1 MKRAQSIKH
10 SILLVVVLSSLAL
23 AVITSLV
30 QSYFEAERVR
40 QSTQS
45 LILEQI
51 DLTVGKLDR
60 FRMRDQNSFIVR
72 TVYHLKK
79 VESVKIFDSGCN
91 VIKKMPVNFDFNWDC
106 KSSVPDGFVVYE
118 AKSVLSSSEGATKY
132 VLVETDQSN
141 LNIFSYENFK
151 ATIVSLFLIF
161 IMTFVLNF
169 LIKKKVTVPLRKLN
183 ELIGQSGILRQDSDE
198 SSKIP
203 EELMPIYE
211 NVLARDEVIQRHK
224 SELIKQNEIEIK
236 NQISQQVAHD
246 IRSPIMVLRDYH
258 LKRLDRKRLEGA
270 GAAKDIYI
278 DALNDLEDLTK
289 QLFEQSFDYSNDVIL
304 SNIVKDVVEMKKVE
318 FSNEK
323 KQVNISLNGL
333 LEESHKVQINPTKFK
348 FILSN
353 IINNAKEAGRTN
365 KACQIDV
372 QLFEKSDH
380 IVVEIA
386 DNGKGLKK
394 SQVEK
399 IFERGVSIDKPGGSG
414 LGLADAKKY
423 IEKVNGSIVFNS
435 AYRKGS
441 TVTVKLPIVE
451 AKFQFNGSKP
461 FKHVLIE
468 DYKLGQLLWL
478 EEAENRD
485 LDFAVFSSP
494 TEFEKNIDLI
504 DKEAQIYLDSH
515 FPDLSSKGEDWAEG
529 IFEKGYKNIYFCSNS
544 KIDLDS
550 KPWIKGVA
558 HKHSPFKFEQSG
570 MG

>member
-1 MKRAQSIKH
+1 M
-10 SILLVVVLSSLAL
+10 VAL
-23 AVITSLV
+23 AVVTSLV
-30 QSYFEAERVR
+30 QSYFELNRLKEN
-40 QSTQS
+40 TNS

-51 DLTVGKLDR
+51 DLTVKKLDR
-60 FRMRDQNSFIVR
+60 FTVYDQNSFILK
-72 TVYHLKK
+72 TIYHLKK
-79 VESVKIFDSGCN
+79 VDGINMFDSSCQIIKRMPINFKTDWNCKGELPNNIVIYKANN
-91 VIKKMPVNFDFNWDC
+91 VM
-106 KSSVPDGFVVYE
+106 
-118 AKSVLSSSEGATKY
+118 SETSGATKY
-132 VLVETDQSN
+132 ILAKVNFDSFKFFQ
-141 LNIFSYENFK
+141 FENFK
-151 ATIVSLFLIF
+151 VTFISLVLIF
-161 IMTFVLNF
+161 LMTVVLNF
-169 LIKKKVTVPLRKLN
+169 LIKKKVSVPLKKLN
-183 ELIGQSGILRQDSDE
+183 KLIGQSGILRQDGEE

-258 LKRLDRKRLEGA
+258 LKRLDRKKLEGA
-270 GAAKDIYI
+270 EADKDIYI

-323 KQVNISLNGL
+323 KQVNISLNGA
-333 LEESHKVQINPTKFK
+333 LEENHKVQINPTKFK

-353 IINNAKEAGRTN
+353 IINNAKEASRAN
-365 KACQIDV
+365 KACQIYI
-372 QLFEKSDH
+372 QLFNKSDH
-380 IVVEIA
+380 VIIEIA

-399 IFERGVSIDKPGGSG
+399 IFERGVSINKPGGSG

-423 IEKVNGSIVFNS
+423 IEKVNGSIAFNS
-435 AYRKGS
+435 TYRRGAA
-441 TVTVKLPIVE
+441 VTIKLPIVE

-468 DYKLGQLLWL
+468 DYRLGQLLWL
-478 EEAENRD
+478 EEAENKD

-494 TEFEKNIDLI
+494 TEFENNIDLI

-515 FPDLSSKGEDWAEG
+515 FPDFSSKGEDWAEG
-529 IFEKGYKNIYFCSNS
+529 VFERGFKNIYFCSNS
-544 KIDLDS
+544 KIDLDT
-550 KPWIKGVA
+550 KPWIKGIA
-558 HKHSPFKFEQSG
+558 HKHSPFCQN
-570 MG
+570 

>member
-30 QSYFEAERVR
+30 QSYFEAERIKR
-40 QSTQS
+40 NTQS

-60 FRMRDQNSFIVR
+60 FRMRDQNSFIIR
-72 TVYHLKK
+72 TVFHLKK
-79 VESVKIFDSGCN
+79 VKSVKIYDSDCN
-91 VIKKMPVNFDFNWDC
+91 LIKKMPVNFDFSWDC
-106 KSSVPDGFVVYE
+106 KSNLSDGFVVYE
-118 AKSVLSSSEGATKY
+118 ANSVLSSSKGATKY
-132 VLVETDQSN
+132 VLVKIEQSTLN
-141 LNIFSYENFK
+141 LFSYKNFK
-151 ATIVSLFLIF
+151 ATLVSLFLIF
-161 IMTFVLNF
+161 LMTFVLNF
-169 LIKKKVTVPLRKLN
+169 LLKKKVSVPLKKLN
-183 ELIGQSGILRQDSDE
+183 ELIGQSGSLWQDSDE
-198 SSKIP
+198 SNKIP

-211 NVLARDEVIQRHK
+211 NVLARDEIIQRHK

-258 LKRLDRKRLEGA
+258 LKRLDRKKMEGS
-270 GAAKDIYI
+270 GEAKDIYI

-323 KQVNISLNGL
+323 KNVVIALHGSLEDN
-333 LEESHKVQINPTKFK
+333 HKVQINPTKFK

-353 IINNAKEAGRTN
+353 IINNAKEAGRAN

-380 IVVEIA
+380 VIIEVA

-394 SQVEK
+394 PQVEK
-399 IFERGVSIDKPGGSG
+399 IFERGVSINKPGGSG

-423 IEKVNGSIVFNS
+423 VEKVNGSIMFS
-435 AYRKGS
+435 STYRRGS
-441 TVTVKLPIVE
+441 TVSIKLPIVE
-451 AKFQFNGSKP
+451 TKFQFNGNKP

-478 EEAENRD
+478 EEAENRN

-494 TEFEKNIDLI
+494 TEFECNIDLI
-504 DKEAQIYLDSH
+504 DKEALIYLDSH
-515 FPDLSSKGEDWAEG
+515 FPDFSLKGEDWALG

-544 KIDLDS
+544 KIDLDN

-558 HKHSPFKFEQSG
+558 HKHSPFSQG
-570 MG
+570 GRI